1 MVTSADL
8 VLAEE
13 EGGEQGDREKGE
25 QVTGKR
31 SATTEPVAAISVEDQ
46 RGDEQGEEGDQGIR
60 RRTRAVTADPV
71 METGTDENEFPL
83 PDWQASTGGFLTPI
97 QSSVTI
103 LLILQAKVECWQ
115 EPKVSR

>member
-71 METGTDENEFPL
+71 LESGAEEIK
-83 PDWQASTGGFLTPI
+83 ASTGGVITPT
-97 QSSVTI
+97 QSSLTI
-103 LLILQAKVECWQ
+103 FYS
-115 EPKVSR
+115 SRQR

>member
-25 QVTGKR
+25 QATGKR

-46 RGDEQGEEGDQGIR
+46 RGDEQGEEGD
-60 RRTRAVTADPV
+60 
-71 METGTDENEFPL
+71 
-83 PDWQASTGGFLTPI
+83 
-97 QSSVTI
+97 
-103 LLILQAKVECWQ
+103 
-115 EPKVSR
+115 

>member
-60 RRTRAVTADPV
+60 RSTRAVTADPV
-71 METGTDENEFPL
+71 LESGVEEIEFPL
-83 PDWQASTGGFLTPI
+83 SDWQASTGRVLTPT
-97 QSSVTI
+97 QSSLTI
-103 LLILQAKVECWQ
+103 FYS
-115 EPKVSR
+115 SRQR